1 MHKSTKTPIFTIPE
15 KRTIYSLSGILF
27 FRMFG
32 IFLILPVFSLLAM
45 DLKGATPFL
54 IGVAFGAY
62 GLTQGLLQLPFGM
75 WSDKVGR
82 KKVIL
87 IGLSLFIA
95 GNIIAAFAD
104 SIHWMIVARFLQ
116 GTGAISSTVFAL
128 IADLTRIEVR
138 TRANAALGAS
148 IGIAFAFAFGTAPF
162 FGEWLGLHGMFFM
175 IALMSVVSLFLVIT
189 TVPSPKSRPI
199 LPKNNNF
206 WAMSKIV
213 WDEPTLRTI
222 SWGGFVCGAG
232 LSSTFFLI
240 PMILVQHGYE
250 RSELWMIYLPMLM
263 AGGVTMILA
272 AILAEVWN
280 RFREVML
287 FGIVLLFISL
297 ISMGIGQEQGQIMW
311 FVVALFFFFMGFNV
325 FEPILPSLVTRSTT
339 EDTKGTAMGFY
350 NFAQFIGHFFG
361 ASVAGALYVNNFFVL
376 LLLLALGEIWFFYSA
391 LSFPNP
397 EKKNTKLQEKQI
409 LRNTIPETSN

>member
-1 MHKSTKTPIFTIPE
+1 MGESAKTPIFTISE
-15 KRTIYSLSGILF
+15 KRSIYSLSGVLF
-27 FRMFG
+27 FRMFS
-32 IFLILPVFSLLAM
+32 IFLLLPVFSVLAM
-45 DLKGATPFL
+45 DLAGATPFL

-82 KKVIL
+82 KRVIV
-87 IGLSLFIA
+87 IGLTLFIS
-95 GNIIAAFAD
+95 GNVMAVFTD

-128 IADLTRIEVR
+128 IADLTRPEVR

-148 IGIAFAFAFGTAPF
+148 IGIAFALAFGVAPF
-162 FGEWLGLHGMFFM
+162 FGEWLGLHGMFLM
-175 IALMSVVSLFLVIT
+175 IALLSVTSIVLVMT
-189 TVPSPKSRPI
+189 TVPNPESSPI
-199 LPKNNNF
+199 LTQQTSF
-206 WAMSKIV
+206 WNMAKIV
-213 WDEPTLRTI
+213 WNVPTLRTI

-250 RSELWMIYLPMLM
+250 RAEMWKIYLPMML
-263 AGGVTMILA
+263 AGAVAMILA
-272 AILAEVWN
+272 AIFAEVRN

-297 ISMGIGQEQGQIMW
+297 ISMGIGQEQDQLLW
-311 FVVALFFFFMGFNV
+311 FVVALFLFFMGFNV
-325 FEPILPSLVTRSTT
+325 FEPIFPSLVTRSTT
-339 EDTKGTAMGFY
+339 AETKGTAMGVY

-361 ASVAGALYVNNFFVL
+361 ATVAGALYVNNFFIF
-376 LLLLALGEIWFFYSA
+376 LLLLALAEIWFFYLT

-397 EKKNTKLQEKQI
+397 EKRKKEN
-409 LRNTIPETSN
+409 